1 MVHHRSLCAQML
13 SQQSNNAH
21 DWHKAIWFDRAQSS
35 AAPIHDAFAER
46 WPASDGY
53 GTAMSV
59 ASQE

>member
-1 MVHHRSLCAQML
+1 ML